1 MPPEFVLER
10 LSSSGTSCSKLRP
23 MNPQPPSAKNA
34 IAFRA
39 LKSMKAIA
47 ASERTGAA
55 DTLLGM
61 ALTFIAGAINA
72 GGFLAVGQYTSHMS
86 GILSS
91 MADNLALGSVAVVIL
106 GLAAFMPFVAGAALS
121 AILINWGRRHRLGSR
136 YALPLMLEAVLL
148 GIFGVL
154 GWLAH
159 PSPNFVAGASPLLCF
174 IMGLQNA
181 TVTKISGARMRT
193 THVTGIVTDIGIELG
208 KLVYWNRSRH
218 LDEIVTADREKLRLL
233 ALLLGSFFI
242 GGVTG
247 AIGFSRLGFPV
258 FLPFALLLIL
268 LAGPPLAE
276 DMSFARRIRRTID
289 SPGAIDRDVEH

>member
-1 MPPEFVLER
+1 MNLPP
-10 LSSSGTSCSKLRP
+10 TSPKHRIIAARTLR
-23 MNPQPPSAKNA
+23 SV
-34 IAFRA
+34 R
-39 LKSMKAIA
+39 AIA

-61 ALTFIAGAINA
+61 ALTFIAGAVNA

-91 MADNLALGSVAVVIL
+91 MADNLALGSIGLVAL
-106 GLAAFMPFVAGAALS
+106 GLAGFVPFVSGAACS
-121 AILINWGRRHRLGSR
+121 AILINWGRRHHLGSR
-136 YALPLMLEAVLL
+136 YALPLMLEAALL
-148 GIFGVL
+148 TLFGIL
-154 GWLAH
+154 GWMAH
-159 PSPNFVAGASPLLCF
+159 PSPLPVAGAVPLLCF

-208 KLVYWNRSRH
+208 KLLYWNRSRH
-218 LDEIVTADREKLRLL
+218 IDEMVTADREKLNLL
-233 ALLLGSFFI
+233 LLLLGSFFT

-247 AIGFSRLGFPV
+247 AIGFSQLGFL
-258 FLPFALLLIL
+258 FSLPFALLLVL

-276 DMSFARRIRRTID
+276 DASSLVRRT
-289 SPGAIDRDVEH
+289 GGG

>member
-1 MPPEFVLER
+1 MDQPRTLEETR
-10 LSSSGTSCSKLRP
+10 GIAARMLGTV
-23 MNPQPPSAKNA
+23 
-34 IAFRA
+34 RA
-39 LKSMKAIA
+39 VA
-47 ASERTGAA
+47 ASERHGSA
-55 DTLLGM
+55 DALLGM

-91 MADNLALGSVAVVIL
+91 IADNLALGGIGLVLL
-106 GLAAFMPFVAGAALS
+106 GLAAFVPFVAGAACS

-136 YALPLMLEAVLL
+136 YALPLTLEAALL
-148 GIFGVL
+148 AVFGIL

-159 PSPNFVAGASPLLCF
+159 PSPRFVAGAVPLLCF

-208 KLVYWNRSRH
+208 KMLYWNRSRH
-218 LDEIVTADREKLRLL
+218 IAEKVAADKTKMQLLVVLL
-233 ALLLGSFFI
+233 ASFFA

-247 AIGFSRLGFPV
+247 AAGFSHFGFL
-258 FLPFALLLIL
+258 FCLPFAGLLLFL
-268 LAGPPLAE
+268 CAPPLIE
-276 DMSFARRIRRTID
+276 DAFARGRAVR
-289 SPGAIDRDVEH
+289 SP